1 VTLPDEGT
9 LRGYEAV
16 HGRPPGF
23 EGSDGRSYS
32 AGVFSEDDPGPDG
45 RYGAA
50 LIFVRWSSSNEP
62 DGHLETGFLSYDADA
77 SRAEEAVGRLTL
89 EAVKRHLDR
98 LIVERRPTEDA

>member
-1 VTLPDEGT
+1 VTPDDAT
-9 LRGYEAV
+9 LRGYQAV
-16 HGRPPGF
+16 HGRPPAF

-50 LIFVRWSSSNEP
+50 LIFVRWSPTNEP
-62 DGHLETGFLSYDADA
+62 DGHRETGFLSYDADA

-89 EAVKRHLDR
+89 EEVKHHLDR
-98 LIVERRPTEDA
+98 LIADGRRTADA

>member
-1 VTLPDEGT
+1 VTPDDAT

-50 LIFVRWSSSNEP
+50 LIFVRWSPSNEP
-62 DGHLETGFLSYDADA
+62 DGHLETGFLCYDADA
-77 SRAEEAVGRLTL
+77 HRAEDAVGHLTL
-89 EAVKRHLDR
+89 EEVKRHLDR
-98 LIVERRPTEDA
+98 LIAERRPAGDA